1 MSGATDLQG
10 HTGATQSARWCRQII
25 RNSSEK
31 VLDEVQFTE
40 MTNVFQI
47 WPRRGIK
54 PLFSTEGHPT
64 IKQRVLSDTS
74 LFTNFTVA
82 AI

>member
-10 HTGATQSARWCRQII
+10 RTGATPSARQCRQII
-25 RNSSEK
+25 RNTSEK
-31 VLDEVQFTE
+31 VLDEVQITE
-40 MTNVFQI
+40 MTNAFQI
-47 WPRRGIK
+47 WPRSSIK
-54 PLFSTEGHPT
+54 PSFSTEGHLLLNN
-64 IKQRVLSDTS
+64 VLSDTS